1 MNRAARKV
9 VDRLTPI
16 VSGAWVDGGW
26 LSRSVDELAAGTSP
40 HDPEVLA
47 AWCRFLDFPVV
58 WERVRGAPKL
68 PLLRALLETD
78 ALPVQ
83 AGTAA
88 LLGGLVGE
96 LTAAVRSLVT
106 PPDDTVR
113 PEVKPCLSVALRL
126 VVVAAPAALE
136 ALSPPERERLEPLL
150 VESGARLPAASW
162 TNPWTQKV
170 PKRKPTV
177 VALAPHEERVHGP
190 RRSVPDAPE
199 HDRLLEEEWNA
210 QRYHSLFT
218 LLPMGDAT
226 ALRLFRALEVSKV
239 WLGDAAWVSEELK
252 ELVPRFGLDGLDAS
266 LRVVEHGRSQLAV
279 LLPIESGRV
288 VPLMA
293 EGLSSRQPAVARA
306 ARAWLTRY
314 PETAAV
320 GLVPLVLGG
329 GKGALLAIDALKLL
343 LRSMS
348 AETER
353 GLRRYPTDVVE
364 AVTEQLAAPPPLPSR
379 RPVLPDVFSPLE
391 LPRPITVDGASALQG
406 DDLVGFVQL
415 LKVTPLDGAP
425 WVDDAKAR
433 FSAPSLAALSRT
445 LFELWLL
452 NGAPPKEKWMLQAV
466 AHFGDAEVAEEL
478 ARWAAQLAPKGLS
491 ARAQEMAEVLGA
503 MRTKESLALLHG
515 LSKKVRSKAFRARAE
530 LVFTSTAEKLGLTQ
544 DELAERLV
552 ADFGLSP
559 EGTLPLDPPIRLDLT
574 GGKVRFL
581 NAEGAVV
588 KRLPSSGDEERDEEL
603 ATLKKKAPGLVKEAI
618 ERLERRMTNE
628 ARMSLE
634 HFTEVYAMH
643 GVMAGLARQVLW
655 GQWRE
660 GQLVRTFTLSRGAPV
675 DVTGAAVNLVS
686 TDAVGVVHPLH
697 LDEAA
702 RQGWAKKVSSP
713 FHQLDRKVHRFADVS
728 ACAKAL
734 SAFEGQTV
742 AVGQLL
748 SMERLGWIRGEQVGG
763 GCYVELTRPLSRGRA
778 RLIFMPGIFLGE
790 PLLHREQTVD
800 TFQLEVT
807 EATPVELSDLL
818 ESARQTLGVN
828 LVRR

>member
-26 LSRSVDELAAGTSP
+26 LSRSVQELAAETSP
-40 HDPEVLA
+40 HDPEVVA

-58 WERVRGAPKL
+58 WERVRSAPR
-68 PLLRALLETD
+68 PVLLRALLEVD
-78 ALPVQ
+78 ALPVHV
-83 AGTAA
+83 AEPAHGVVGT
-88 LLGGLVGE
+88 LS
-96 LTAAVRSLVT
+96 AAVRSLVT

-113 PEVKPCLSVALRL
+113 PEVKPCLAVALRL
-126 VVVAAPAALE
+126 VVMAEPSTLE
-136 ALSPPERERLEPLL
+136 ALSPPERARVEPL
-150 VESGARLPAASW
+150 VIDGGGRLPAVSW

-170 PKRKPTV
+170 TKRKPKII
-177 VALAPHEERVHGP
+177 ALAPHEERVHGP

-218 LLPMGDAT
+218 LLPMGDST
-226 ALRLFRALEVSKV
+226 AVRLFRALDVSKV
-239 WLGDAAWVSEELK
+239 WLGDASWVSEELK

-266 LRVVEHGRSQLAV
+266 LRVVEHGRSQLAA

-288 VPLMA
+288 APVMA
-293 EGLSSRQPAVARA
+293 EGLSSRQPAVTRA
-306 ARAWLTRY
+306 ARTWLTNY

-320 GLVPLVLGG
+320 GVVPLVLAG
-329 GKGALLAIDALKLL
+329 GKLAPLAIEALKLIS
-343 LRSMS
+343 R
-348 AETER
+348 AAPVECER
-353 GLRRYPTDVVE
+353 GLRRYPAEVVE
-364 AVTEQLAAPPPLPSR
+364 AVIELRDAPPPLPSR
-379 RPVLPDVFSPLE
+379 RPALPDFFSPLE
-391 LPRPITVDGASALQG
+391 LPRPIALDGASALHG
-406 DDLVGFVQL
+406 DDLIGFVQL

-425 WVDDAKAR
+425 WIDDAKAR
-433 FSAPSLAALSRT
+433 FSVRSLASLSRT

-478 ARWAAQLAPKGLS
+478 ARRAAQLAPKGLS

-552 ADFGLSP
+552 PDFGLSP
-559 EGTLPLDPPIRLDLT
+559 DGALPLEPPIRLDLT
-574 GGKVRFL
+574 GGKVRL
-581 NAEGAVV
+581 VNAEGAVV
-588 KRLPSSGDEERDEEL
+588 KSLPSSGDEERDEEL
-603 ATLKKKAPGLVKEAI
+603 AALKKKVPGLVKDAI
-618 ERLERRMTNE
+618 DRLERRLTTE

-660 GQLVRTFTLSRGAPV
+660 GQLVRTFTLERGAPV
-675 DVTGAAVNLVS
+675 DVTGAPVNLVTS
-686 TDAVGVVHPLH
+686 DAVGVVHPLH

-702 RQGWAKKVSSP
+702 RAAWTKRVSSP
-713 FHQLDRKVHRFADVS
+713 FHQLDRKVHRFTDAS
-728 ACAKAL
+728 AYAKEL
-734 SAFEGQTV
+734 RAFEGQTV
-742 AVGQLL
+742 QAGQLL

-763 GCYVELTRPLSRGRA
+763 GCYVELTKPLSRGRA
-778 RLIFMPGIFLGE
+778 RLTFMPGIYLGD
-790 PLLHREQTVD
+790 PLLHRDQTID

-807 EATPVELSDLL
+807 HGAPVELSDLL
-818 ESARQTLGVN
+818 ESARQTLGAN